1 MPFQSH
7 PAALLCSSA
16 GGCATLRISAST
28 LLLLRFS
35 VSPLRS
41 LSAVPVSS
49 CSFFWS
55 DPVSSCS
62 AFLLL
67 CFSAG
72 LPRWDSGLVLL
83 RFPLLA
89 SLFSDFLSALLRD
102 SGLLL
107 LSELRR
113 LDRHATE
120 ASARDRAIPSRP
132 GLFCPAPMDIA
143 PKSADNLLCIFFFC
157 FLLLIC
163 LEVL

>member
-41 LSAVPVSS
+41 FSAVPVSS

-89 SLFSDFLSALLRD
+89 SLFSDFLLPRFSAILVC
-102 SGLLL
+102 SC
-107 LSELRR
+107 
-113 LDRHATE
+113 
-120 ASARDRAIPSRP
+120 SANYGDWTGTPRKPQHGTVRSRP
-132 GLFCPAPMDIA
+132 VRA
-143 PKSADNLLCIFFFC
+143 C
-157 FLLLIC
+157 F
-163 LEVL
+163 VPHRWTSPQSQPTTYYASSSFASYY